1 MARQT
6 TNVSII
12 VSEIGNKRVICLI
25 KIIAAIGKAIMGK
38 WIELI
43 IHLVKEI
50 TTNPLRLVPEINM
63 RIAA

>member
-12 VSEIGNKRVICLI
+12 VSEIGNKRVIGLI
-25 KIIAAIGKAIMGK
+25 KIIAAIGKVIMGK

-43 IHLVKEI
+43 IHLGKEI
-50 TTNPLRLVPEINM
+50 TTSPLRLVPEINM